1 MKNTK
6 IIFLLLSFVFF
17 LLASSGSYISIGEFW
32 RNLNV
37 LSLIGFQK
45 LIEYIIPINQF
56 SIWNLIIVPV
66 LKIKVPFLLS
76 VISLIIFI
84 ILSIKR

>member
-37 LSLIGFQK
+37 LSLIGFQQ

-66 LKIKVPFLLS
+66 LKIKVLFLLS
-76 VISLIIFI
+76 ILSFIIFI

>member
-32 RNLNV
+32 SNLNV
-37 LSLIGFQK
+37 VSLIGFQK
-45 LIEYIIPINQF
+45 LVEYIIPINQF
-56 SIWNLIIVPV
+56 SIWNLIIVPF